1 MIVGWLAA
9 FMALGACG
17 GGQRESPA
25 EAVADSTKAP
35 PATAATASDPRPA
48 VVFLGTSLTAGY
60 GLPDPSLAYPTLIQR
75 YLDSLG
81 LPLRTVNAGV
91 SGETSAGALRRIG
104 WVLRQQPVAML
115 VIETGAND
123 GLRGQP
129 PDSVEANIQAII
141 DSANALEP
149 KPIVAIAGMEAM
161 PNLGETY
168 TERFRGIFP
177 ALARANGAV
186 LIPFL
191 LEGVAGIDS
200 LNQRDGIHPTVRGQ
214 ELVAATV
221 WRAIGPALTAG
232 R

>member
-1 MIVGWLAA
+1 
-9 FMALGACG
+9 
-17 GGQRESPA
+17 
-25 EAVADSTKAP
+25 
-35 PATAATASDPRPA
+35 
-48 VVFLGTSLTAGY
+48 
-60 GLPDPSLAYPTLIQR
+60 
-75 YLDSLG
+75 
-81 LPLRTVNAGV
+81 
-91 SGETSAGALRRIG
+91 
-104 WVLRQQPVAML
+104 